1 MSEKAVRQYLTNFA
15 EPESRSV
22 KSLLQQQY
30 QYCLIIPAYRESPE
44 FLQAVI
50 SQCQQNSVLVILVIN
65 QPDND
70 PYTNPQINLQQA
82 AFDVGKLQAQR
93 DNLSLVALTNTDSAL
108 LIIDR
113 FSEGLVIPHKQG
125 VGLARKI
132 AMDVAVAAIQSG
144 AVTSHEI
151 YSTDADSTLPAEY
164 FKPKHLEKDC
174 SAGVFCFE
182 HVSGDNE
189 PVNSATQL
197 YQQRLQYYV
206 DGLQFAGSPYAF
218 HTIGSCLLVDM
229 TAYCKVRGF
238 PTRAAGEDF
247 YLLNK
252 LAKMGKVKTLPPV
265 IDIQSRLSQ
274 RVPFGTGPAVEQI
287 VSDKLNADSY
297 PIYNPQIFVLLKA
310 LLTRLSSISGAELNT
325 IEDSLNV
332 DGQSEAFLAAS
343 GFFTTCAKWQKQN
356 YSQTHLLKATN
367 DWFDAFRTLKFVHY
381 MRDNHY
387 PDMPLSQALAK
398 APWR

>member
-1 MSEKAVRQYLTNFA
+1 MSEKAIQQYLTRFA
-15 EPESRSV
+15 EPESRAV
-22 KSLLQQQY
+22 VCLLRQQF

-44 FLQAVI
+44 FLKAVI
-50 SQCQQNSVLVILVIN
+50 SQCRENSLLVILVIN

-70 PYTNPQINLQQA
+70 SDVSPQVNLQQA
-82 AFDVGKLQAQR
+82 ALEAGALLAQQE
-93 DNLSLVALTNTDSAL
+93 NLSLVSLTDTNCAL

-113 FSEGLVIPHKQG
+113 FSGGLAVPHKQG

-144 AVTSHEI
+144 AVISQEI
-151 YSTDADSTLPAEY
+151 YSTDADSVLPADY
-164 FKPKHLEKDC
+164 FKPEHLDPDC

-182 HVSGDNE
+182 HVSGDSE
-189 PVNSATQL
+189 SVNVATQL

-206 DGLQFAGSPYAF
+206 DGLQYAGSPYAF

-252 LAKMGKVKTLPPV
+252 LAKIGKVKALSPV
-265 IDIQSRLSQ
+265 VTIQSRISQ

-287 VSDKLNADSY
+287 ISDKLNADSY
-297 PIYNPQIFVLLKA
+297 CVYEPQIFVQLKA
-310 LLTRLSSISGAELNT
+310 LLATLSATSVSDLASIEN
-325 IEDSLNV
+325 SLVVNE
-332 DGQSEAFLAAS
+332 QSKAFLDSA
-343 GFFTTCAKWQKQN
+343 GFFNTCAKWRKQN
-356 YSQTHLLKATN
+356 YTQPHFLKAIS
-367 DWFDAFRTLKFVHY
+367 DWFDAFRTLKYVHY
-381 MRDNHY
+381 LRDNYY
-387 PDMPLSQALAK
+387 PDIPISQALAK